1 MVLLEHQGKVGYNL
15 DKKEH
20 PLDVELGY
28 AHFARNGEKDFL
40 RKVPVMRSGRTAF
53 YWRRTLIMR
62 EAPW

>member
-40 RKVPVMRSGRTAF
+40 RKVTGYETR
-53 YWRRTLIMR
+53 
-62 EAPW
+62 